1 MAGDNV
7 PENVLLVG
15 NPFTFQCR
23 GVKVGVTSTDI
34 LRHLSAQE
42 IQRGQSGV
50 DRLPSIAGHLLDQ
63 KR

>member
-1 MAGDNV
+1 MSGEA
-7 PENVLLVG
+7 PENTLMVG

-23 GVKVGVTSTDI
+23 GVTFGVCTTDL

-42 IQRGQSGV
+42 IQRGHSSN
-50 DRLPSIAGHLLDQ
+50 DRLASLASHIIAQ